1 MTSLAT
7 RSRQQMSDNA
17 SQTACFSW
25 RDNMSL
31 DVNERASDAM
41 PKTEGFKHE
50 KLTSVTA

>member
-7 RSRQQMSDNA
+7 RSKLHISDNA

-25 RDNMSL
+25 RDNISL

-50 KLTSVTA
+50 KLISVTA